1 MTDSSDNA
9 APRFARLDHLGLIV
23 FEGTDAQAFLNGQ
36 LTSDV
41 QALTPEHCQYSGYC
55 TPKGRLLAT
64 FLLWRREQSFYLQL
78 PAVLREPLQKQISKF
93 ILRSKVTASDASS
106 AWVRFG
112 AAGGNAGNLLEQ
124 ILGAV
129 PAVLGEVRHVV
140 DAIVIKLPVDR
151 YEIAVAA
158 SRASAFEEALV
169 NHGFAPSQSD
179 LWRRLDICAG
189 VPLITPATQEAFVPQ
204 MVNLDLIGGVS
215 FSKGCYPGQEIVA
228 RMHYLGRVKQRM
240 YRFHVRSSDAP
251 RPADKLYSTAFGEQA
266 CGTMVDAV
274 PAPEGG
280 HDALAVV
287 QIDQT
292 RDDNLHLRAADGPVL
307 ERLEMPY
314 PVAA

>member
-1 MTDSSDNA
+1 MTVSPGIP
-9 APRFARLDHLGLIV
+9 APFFARLDHLGLIA
-23 FEGTDAQAFLNGQ
+23 FDGADARTFLNGQ

-41 QALTPEHCQYSGYC
+41 QALAPEHCQYSGYC

-64 FLLWRREQSFYLQL
+64 FLLWRREQTFYLQL
-78 PAVLREPLQKQISKF
+78 PAVLREPVQKQIARF
-93 ILRSKVTASDASS
+93 ILRSKVTAADASS

-129 PAVLGEVRHVV
+129 PAVPGAVRQVI
-140 DAIVIKLPVDR
+140 DASVIKLPVDR

-158 SRASAFEEALV
+158 SRAGAFEEALV
-169 NHGFAPSQSD
+169 KHGLAPSRPD

-189 VPLITPATQEAFVPQ
+189 VPLITPATQEEFVPQ

-240 YRFHVRSSDAP
+240 YRFHVDSSDAP
-251 RPADKLYSTAFGEQA
+251 EPADRLYSTAFGDQA
-266 CGTMVDAV
+266 CGTMVDAI

-280 HDALAVV
+280 HEALAVV
-287 QIDQT
+287 QIDQA

-307 ERLEMPY
+307 KLLEMPY